1 MKRYEKEKDWAFRQ
15 NIEKAIILIVVIG
28 ALILLGYNV
37 GHSNIGRPFTQ
48 FSEQLP

>member
-15 NIEKAIILIVVIG
+15 NVEKFIIVIVVVG
-28 ALILLGYNV
+28 LLSLLVYNI